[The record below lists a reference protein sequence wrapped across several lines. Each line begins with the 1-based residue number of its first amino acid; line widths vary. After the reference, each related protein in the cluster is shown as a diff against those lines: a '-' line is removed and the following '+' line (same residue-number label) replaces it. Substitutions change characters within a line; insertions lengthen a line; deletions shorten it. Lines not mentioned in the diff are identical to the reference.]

1 MAPQV
6 GQILRE
12 ARTERGIE
20 LSEVERVT
28 KIRVKFLQAME
39 EDRWEALPAPAYAR
53 GFLSIYARFL
63 GLDEKALLDQYEK
76 TVEGA
81 DRHEPIPQTVIHPG
95 VLRQSRPSRPSINL
109 RHAATVLAGVV
120 VVGVLAL
127 VIVGSI
133 GGSSNGGGGG
143 HKDRGGKSTGADGS
157 DHHDSA
163 DVRRGLSR
171 ASLDRGRLGL
181 PRRRQ
186 GPGLGERR
194 DPDRRPGARAFQWL
208 RVRGDVRK
216 RLRRDDSR
224 WPAGADPASR
234 TAAWLSD
241 HRGGREQ
248 AQPLLSADLPV
259 SEGRPFPF
267 GLGGS

>member
-63 GLDEKALLDQYEK
+63 GLDEKALLDQYGK

-120 VVGVLAL
+120 LVGVLAL

-143 HKDRGGKSTGADGS
+143 HKDRGGKSTGATAATTTTQPTSGEVS
-157 DHHDSA
+157 LELRSTA
-163 DVRRGLSR
+163 DVWVCLVD
-171 ASLDRGRLGL
+171 DRGRALVNGETL
-181 PRRRQ
+181 TADQ
-186 GPGLGERR
+186 GRGPFSGS
-194 DPDRRPGARAFQWL
+194 AFEVTFGNGSVEMTVDGQ
-208 RVRGDVRK
+208 
-216 RLRRDDSR
+216 
-224 WPAGADPASR
+224 PAQIPPV
-234 TAAWLSD
+234 
-241 HRGGREQ
+241 
-248 AQPLLSADLPV
+248 AQPLGYRITAEGVSKLSPSSQPTCL
-259 SEGRPFPF
+259 
-267 GLGGS
+267 